1 MAARKIRMS
10 VRANENEA
18 FALQEICAEQNV
30 NLSVLLRECTLSD
43 FSIQQVSIRTDDV
56 FNYSQIMYKVSKSI
70 EDIING
76 IYKNSPL
83 YSGELS
89 KIKMLL
95 IDINSLYVLNYRK
108 IEKARKRISK
118 LVASTISKSKDIYY
132 ERYLEPSREK
142 LNIQFTILLSD
153 DEHNKIK
160 EQANIENVSISSLLK
175 NNVFKKCVKK
185 KSLINSYSLDSFNNE
200 INKKAAILS
209 SIALK
214 ANTEI
219 LDDMDIENILSLSE
233 KIKNLNKEI
242 DGIILTEQKDIRRE
256 ANKIL
261 RERRG

>member
-30 NLSVLLRECTLSD
+30 SLSVLLRECTLTD
-43 FSIQQVSIRTDDV
+43 FSDQQVSIRTDDI
-56 FNYSQIMYKVSKSI
+56 FAYSQIMYKVSKSI
-70 EDIING
+70 EDIIKG
-76 IYKNSPL
+76 IGNNSPL
-83 YSGELS
+83 FIGELP

-95 IDINSLYVLNYRK
+95 IDINSFYVSNYRK

-118 LVASTISKSKDIYY
+118 LTASTISKNKDTYY
-132 ERYLEPSREK
+132 QKYIEPSRER
-142 LNIQFTILLSD
+142 LNILFTVLLSD
-153 DEHNKIK
+153 DEHKKIK
-160 EQANIENVSISSLLK
+160 ELANKENESISSLLK

-200 INKKAAILS
+200 VNKKAAILS

-219 LDDMDIENILSLSE
+219 LDDMDIENIISLAE
-233 KIKNLNKEI
+233 RIRDLNKEI
-242 DGIILTEQKDIRRE
+242 DEIILTEQKDIRRE

-261 RERRG
+261 KERRA

>member
-132 ERYLEPSREK
+132 ERYVEPSREK
-142 LNIQFTILLSD
+142 LNIQFTILLSN
-153 DEHNKIK
+153 DEHKKIK
-160 EQANIENVSISSLLK
+160 EQANNENVSISSLLK

-185 KSLINSYSLDSFNNE
+185 KSLINSYSLDSFNQ
-200 INKKAAILS
+200 KAAILS

-261 RERRG
+261 RERRA